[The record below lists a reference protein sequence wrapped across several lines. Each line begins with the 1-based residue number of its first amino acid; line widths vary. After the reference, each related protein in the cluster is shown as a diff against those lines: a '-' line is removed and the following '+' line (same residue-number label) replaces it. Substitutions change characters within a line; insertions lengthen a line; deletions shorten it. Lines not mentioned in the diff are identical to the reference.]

1 MEDKKKDA
9 AGGGIEPTQLT
20 GKSRFTFAC
29 HQGLSCFT
37 TCCHGMDIILAPYD
51 ILRLKKKLSLTSG
64 EFLARHTVN
73 TTHEESGLP
82 LVLLKMGEEER
93 HPCPFL
99 TESGCSVY
107 EDRPSI
113 CRYYPIGLATLRVE
127 KEAEEEKKK
136 GTGEERFYFLVRE
149 DHCLGHGEAKEWTV
163 DEWREDQ
170 GASRD
175 DEINHD
181 WQSAFLSRALPGQ
194 QRVDPKRQSLFH
206 LTCYDL
212 DNFRK
217 FVFDSA
223 FLENFEVDPETV
235 EKIRTDDDEL
245 LRFALRYMKFFM
257 MMEQTMKPREGAVES
272 WQAKQQEILGQAEVD

>member
-1 MEDKKKDA
+1 MEDKKNDT
-9 AGGGIEPTQLT
+9 AGGGIEPIQLT

-29 HQGLSCFT
+29 HKGLSCFT
-37 TCCHGMDIILAPYD
+37 KCCHGMEIILAPYD
-51 ILRLKKKLSLTSG
+51 ILRLKKNLAMTSG
-64 EFLARHTVN
+64 EFLSRHTVN

-82 LVLLKMGEEER
+82 LVVLKMKDEER
-93 HPCPFL
+93 RPCPFL

-127 KEAEEEKKK
+127 KEEEKK

-149 DHCLGHGEAKEWTV
+149 DHCLGHGEEKEWTI

-175 DEINHD
+175 DEINRD

-194 QRVDPKRQSLFH
+194 QRIDPKRQALFH

-217 FVFDSA
+217 FVLESP
-223 FLENFEVDPETV
+223 FLEKFEVDRSTV

-245 LRFALRYMKFFM
+245 LRFALQYMKFFM
-257 MMEQTMKPREGAVES
+257 MIEETMKPREGTVEN
-272 WQAKQQEILGQAEVD
+272 WQAKQQEILGEAEVD

>member
-1 MEDKKKDA
+1 MEEKKNDTA
-9 AGGGIEPTQLT
+9 AGGIEPTQLT

-29 HQGLSCFT
+29 HKGLDCFT
-37 TCCHGMDIILAPYD
+37 KCCHGMDIILAPYD
-51 ILRLKKKLSLTSG
+51 ILRLKKKLAMTSG
-64 EFLARHTVN
+64 EFLSRHTIDTV
-73 TTHEESGLP
+73 HEESGLP
-82 LVLLKMGEEER
+82 LVILKMGDGEKR
-93 HPCPFL
+93 PCPFL

-127 KEAEEEKKK
+127 KEEEKK
-136 GTGEERFYFLVRE
+136 GTKEERFYFLVRE
-149 DHCLGHGEAKEWTV
+149 DHCLGHGEEKEWSV

-175 DEINHD
+175 DGINHD
-181 WQSAFLSRALPGQ
+181 WQNAFLRRTLPGE

-217 FVFDSA
+217 FVFESA
-223 FLENFEVDPETV
+223 FLENFEVDRSTV

-245 LRFALRYMKFFM
+245 LRFALQYMKFFM
-257 MMEQTMKPREGAVES
+257 MIEQTMKPREGAVEN
-272 WQAKQQEILGQAEVD
+272 WQARQQEILGEAKVD